1 MEKHVPDKWLSP
13 KRAREQYSLSEKEL
27 RKLRE
32 ERIVT
37 CRPYGNKFLYS
48 EDSLNAYFREGIIPA
63 EPRIKIVEKVVP
75 IYSKGG
81 DNTQKKQGTS
91 KTKMATKSQGG
102 SKMRW
107 IKGINK
113 DGKSNGQ
120 FRLNCGDFT
129 VFEYR
134 GNGKFF
140 YYMDYRDEKCRHTKS
155 LKQLAGRPIKN
166 RTDAYETAR
175 KMRNAMYEEQAALQ
189 NPNITYSDY
198 LPRFLKKKEAD
209 KTIRHPDVIVG
220 NMKKLDRWFG
230 DLSLREINQRTAEKY
245 CDYRRKFVDD
255 STIYAE
261 LGYLNQL
268 LKQAEKD
275 GYGAKK
281 IDRGDLGLELPA
293 EREEFMTPE
302 MEEVIWPLLKKYQPM
317 EDLADFILNT
327 TMRPINIIQ
336 LKWDDILWDEKI
348 AFVPKEIH
356 KNKKKDGRYLLNDE
370 ILEMLE
376 RRQKENGKSNLIF
389 VRYEGQNPKPI
400 TKTWIQRKWRFVKK
414 EANKILEEQDSDL
427 RIPEELRFYDLK
439 ATCLS
444 RAGARK
450 GATEYILKTI
460 SNHADPAS
468 LKKYVRT
475 KALEGA
481 AREYLNGNGG
491 VKTGVKK

>member
-1 MEKHVPDKWLSP
+1 MERVSSDCWLSP

-37 CRPYGNKFLYS
+37 YRPYGNKFLYS
-48 EDSLNAYFREGIIPA
+48 ENSLDAYFREGIIPA
-63 EPRIKIVEKVVP
+63 EPRIKIVEKAVP
-75 IYSKGG
+75 IYPKGG
-81 DNTQKKQGTS
+81 DSTQKRQGTS

-175 KMRNAMYEEQAALQ
+175 KMRNAMYEEQAARE
-189 NPNITYSDY
+189 NPDITYSEY
-198 LPRFLKKKEAD
+198 LPRFLEKKEAD
-209 KTIRHPDVIVG
+209 KTIRYHGVIVG
-220 NMKKLDRWFG
+220 NMKKLEKWFT
-230 DLSLREINQRTAEKY
+230 DLILKEINQKSGEKY
-245 CDYRRKFVDD
+245 REHRRKLVDD

-268 LKQAEKD
+268 LKEAEKD

-281 IDRGDLGLELPA
+281 IDRGDLGLELPT

-302 MEEVIWPLLKKYQPM
+302 MEEVIWPLLKTHEPM

-336 LKWDDILWDEKI
+336 LEKVDILWDEKI
-348 AFVPKEIH
+348 AFVPKEVH
-356 KNKKKDGRYLLNDE
+356 KNKRKDGRYLLNDK
-370 ILEMLE
+370 ILEMLK
-376 RRQKENGKSNLIF
+376 RRQKDNGKSNLIF

-400 TKTWIQRKWRFVKK
+400 TKTWIQRKWRAVKK
-414 EANKILEEQDSDL
+414 EANKILEERGSGL
-427 RIPEELRFYDLK
+427 RIPDDLRFYDLK

-444 RAGARK
+444 RAGAQK